1 MAYDYDKMKSAYQQL
16 TKQQQQDWVN
26 QNKDNANVQRFAKE
40 YAAEIGWTKTST
52 PSTTSTTSTASKT
65 TPTTTYTS
73 KPEYQGQWWITT
85 KNDPSSSPYVNQ
97 WQWQYTYNPTSWYYE
112 VKWQTT
118 QTQWW
123 DKIRQYWDSL
133 SYEEQQQKL
142 KENPNLR
149 ASLAKY
155 WATEKQQEVKPE
167 TKPEWWETPS
177 EWWDYQSDSPERMA
191 EIAANL
197 EWYKQTMPY
206 LFNDKRAFDD
216 FFINWKGRSQAQID
230 FLNQWFENNKKYGK
244 YDALTPDSIW
254 YWIAYGDIPE
264 DYLTMLK
271 TTDPAKY
278 QAALQAK
285 QDAEDKIKDKTSL
298 DTTSILSWES
308 EDTITSKAIEW
319 LKSQWLFL
327 DNDGNLIDDR
337 TENYATDEEKQYAK
351 DAADI
356 IARNLDIDNTVKH
369 TYEDLVKKYPWAT
382 KATLMAMAQDTNADL
397 LREKENNNVELTRL
411 QWYMNYM
418 QTERQERNRVW
429 ENAINQL
436 QKQYGMYYQYTPQ
449 WMSELA
455 QAQYAA
461 TNVTLDQADYGTDTQ
476 KQMALDRVLTSIYQQ
491 YGDIIQRPM
500 AQVINDVMAL
510 AKNKGISLSQ
520 ALEENFMSF
529 LRQKPEYQQMQSM
542 LSEPNLQIIWYNS
555 DWKAVYWY
563 WDSATKTFKQVSV
576 WAGGISTWWTTWDG
590 TSYITNIQPLN
601 NFISDLETK
610 YDIASEW
617 WTWWWKIRGW
627 WCWTVVNDYLGSV
640 WDNIKLSE
648 ANDIKPYATSKVPAE
663 WAVAYFDWTQSRAT
677 PETKK
682 HGHVWIV
689 VSDNG
694 DTITVLESNEG
705 TWLRYKDYK
714 KSSVT
719 GYYVPEWIKTNE
731 YKQSEYGDA
740 FIDAANIIKPK
751 MPSNEARS
759 DFMDTVQKYLDVWK
773 YTTAYEYI
781 MSNAR
786 NVASDSATRE
796 KLNAAETAMIDL
808 VAIKDALEAYYA
820 AWWETW
826 ILQWNLEDVAN
837 ALGNTT
843 DRRLVW
849 LTTKI
854 AEAIQAYRKN
864 ISWTAFSE
872 KEAEDY
878 EKLFPTIKAWQEYN
892 TAKLEEVLQSMIT
905 RANWLYGNLIWPN
918 VYKNLLTAHESAT
931 WRKYSAFEE
940 QSDLY
945 QYLKDNWYLSTD
957 WNVKE
962 PQDFVS
968 YMQNIR
974 KGKRF

>member
-16 TKQQQQDWVN
+16 TKQQQKDWVN

-40 YAAEIGWTKTST
+40 YASEIWWTKQTKTST
-52 PSTTSTTSTASKT
+52 PTTTSTPTSSA
-65 TPTTTYTS
+65 TTYTS
-73 KPEYQGQWWITT
+73 KPEYQGQWGVAT
-85 KNDPSSSPYVNQ
+85 KTDPSSSPYVNQ
-97 WQWQYTYNPTSWYYE
+97 WQWQYTFNPKSWYYE
-112 VKWQTT
+112 VQWQAT

-123 DKIRQYWDSL
+123 EKIRQFWDSL

-142 KENPNLR
+142 NENPNLR
-149 ASLAKY
+149 ASLSKY

-177 EWWDYQSDSPERMA
+177 EWWDYQSDSPERMS
-191 EIAANL
+191 EIAYNL

-230 FLNQWFENNKKYGK
+230 FLNQWFENNQKYGK

-271 TTDPAKY
+271 TTDPEKY

-285 QDAEDKIKDKTSL
+285 QDAEDKIKDRTAL
-298 DTTSILSWES
+298 DTTSALSWES

-351 DAADI
+351 NAADI
-356 IARNLDIDNTVKH
+356 IARNLEIDNIVKH
-369 TYEDLVKKYPWAT
+369 TYDDLVERYPWAS
-382 KATLMAMAQDTNADL
+382 KWTLMAMAQDINSDL

-411 QWYMNYM
+411 QWYMGYM
-418 QTERQERNRVW
+418 QSERQERNTIGQ
-429 ENAINQL
+429 NAINQL
-436 QKQYGMYYQYTPQ
+436 QKQYGMYYDYSPE
-449 WMSELA
+449 WMSVLA

-476 KQMALDRVLTSIYQQ
+476 KQMALDAVLTPIYEQ
-491 YGDIIQRPM
+491 YGDIIQRPQ

-529 LRQKPEYQQMQSM
+529 LKKKPEYQQIQSM

-576 WAGGISTWWTTWDG
+576 WAGGNSTWWTTWDG

-610 YDIASEW
+610 YDIADKW
-617 WTWWWKIRGW
+617 WSWGSKIRGW
-627 WCWTVVNDYLGSV
+627 GCWTVVNDYLGSV

-677 PETKK
+677 PETKE

-694 DTITVLESNEG
+694 DTITVLESNKG
-705 TWLRYKDYK
+705 TWLRYNDYK

-731 YKQSEYGDA
+731 YKQSEYSDA

-759 DFMDTVQKYLDVWK
+759 NFMDDVQKYLDVWK

-826 ILQWNLEDVAN
+826 ILQWSLEDVAN
-837 ALGNTT
+837 ALGDTT
-843 DRRLVW
+843 DPRLVW
-849 LTTKI
+849 LRTRI

-864 ISWTAFSE
+864 ISGTAFSE
-872 KEAEDY
+872 TEAEEY
-878 EKLFPTIKAWQEYN
+878 ESLFPTIKAWQEYN

-918 VYKNLLTAHESAT
+918 VYRNLLTAHENAT

-957 WNVKE
+957 WSIKW

-968 YMQNIR
+968 YMKNVR